1 MIPLLA
7 TVRLVTDSG
16 RRIRLWIPFLPLVVL
31 ISPLLVL
38 AAVIACL
45 WYRIPVG
52 RALVTGW
59 QVLAGLSGTRVAVND
74 RQTVVYVSFR

>member
-7 TVRLVTDSG
+7 TMRLVTGKG
-16 RRIRLWIPFLPLVVL
+16 RRIRLWIPFLPLL
-31 ISPLLVL
+31 MLLSPLLVP

-52 RALVTGW
+52 RALVAGV
-59 QVLAGLSGTRVAVND
+59 QVLAALNGTRVAVNEGE
-74 RQTVVYVSFR
+74 TVFYFSFR